1 MTRPTY
7 YKAMFYVAAAFNW
20 IVAAAVLSGANVAL
34 GIPVPLDALGKELL
48 CLFIAVFG
56 YGYYLIG
63 RDITRN
69 EGIVVLGIVGK
80 VLFFVLL
87 AANAIVGRVQ
97 YAVLAPAAGDLL
109 FVLLFFE
116 FLLNGRTSSRRDQPP
131 SSS

>member
-1 MTRPTY
+1 MNRPNY

-20 IVAAAVLSGANVAL
+20 IMAAAVISGANVAL
-34 GIPVPLDALGKELL
+34 GIPLPLDALGKELL

-80 VLFFVLL
+80 VLFFGLL
-87 AANAIVGRVQ
+87 AGNAIAGRMPIR
-97 YAVLAPAAGDLL
+97 VLIPASGDLV
-109 FVLLFFE
+109 FVILFFE
-116 FLLNGRTSSRRDQPP
+116 FLLNGRISSR
-131 SSS
+131 